1 MSSIELK
8 NTLPC
13 VFAENL
19 PADFKSDVWLK
30 DLCFSTGKSF
40 LVKSE
45 SGKGKTSFCSF
56 ISCLR
61 SDFKGDILID
71 GKSVKSLSSSA
82 KTDWVARGVS
92 VLYQDLRL
100 FDGLNA
106 VENIMVKANLAG
118 GVSSSEV
125 REMLERLGIDKSM
138 QKRPVRKLSFGQQQR
153 VAFVRM
159 LCAPA
164 KFRILDEPV
173 SHLDAGWAA
182 IMSQMLSEQC
192 AKDGAGVIVTSVG
205 YDFPY
210 DFDQTLML

>member
-1 MSSIELK
+1 MFSIELK

-71 GKSVKSLSSSA
+71 GESVKSLSSSA

-106 VENIMVKANLAG
+106 VENVMVKANLAG

>member
-1 MSSIELK
+1 MFSIELK

-106 VENIMVKANLAG
+106 VENVMVKANLAG

>member
-1 MSSIELK
+1 MSSIYLK
-8 NTLPC
+8 STLPC

-19 PADFKSDVWLK
+19 PAGFKSDVWLK
-30 DLCFSTGKSF
+30 NLEFTMGKSY

-61 SDFKGDILID
+61 SDFQGDILID
-71 GKSVKSLSSSA
+71 GRSVKTFSSDE

-106 VENIMVKANLAG
+106 VENVMVKANLSG

-125 REMLERLGIDKSM
+125 RAMLERLGIDKSM
-138 QKRPVRKLSFGQQQR
+138 QDRPVSKLSFGQQQR

-173 SHLDAGWAA
+173 SHLDAVSAG

-210 DFDQTLML
+210 EFDQTLML

>member
-1 MSSIELK
+1 MSSIFLK
-8 NTLPC
+8 STVPC
-13 VFAENL
+13 VFAQNL
-19 PADFKSDVWLK
+19 PAGFKSEVWLN
-30 DLCFSTGKSF
+30 DLSFSTGKSY
-40 LVKSE
+40 LIKSE

-61 SDFKGDILID
+61 SDFQGDILID
-71 GKSVKSLSSSA
+71 GRSVKTFSSDE
-82 KTDWVARGVS
+82 KIDWVARGVS

-106 VENIMVKANLAG
+106 VENVMVKTNLTG
-118 GVSSSEV
+118 GVHTSEV
-125 REMLERLGIDKSM
+125 RAMLERLGIDKSM

-173 SHLDAGWAA
+173 SHLDPVSAG
-182 IMSQMLSEQC
+182 IMSQMLSEQS

-210 DFDQTLML
+210 DFDQILML

>member
-1 MSSIELK
+1 MFSIELK

-106 VENIMVKANLAG
+106 VENVMVKANLAG

-205 YDFPY
+205 YDFPF